1 MQLVTRGGGS
11 QEFMHMLPQLTSNGV
26 NQIFKEEMENYSCML
41 EEFGASAR
49 SAERSADSSRSAA
62 QSSPNAKRG
71 ELPVMSPRDSAR
83 KKLAE
88 V

>member
-1 MQLVTRGGGS
+1 
-11 QEFMHMLPQLTSNGV
+11 MLPQLTSNGV

-41 EEFGASAR
+41 EEFGSSAR